1 MDYLKERKAALGALI
16 LLLISIGI
24 LCFSY
29 LKIDYDSKYIED
41 QITNIG
47 KHLSLPLAMLAF
59 MSLVFLT
66 VFLGAALI
74 SHKLGKSLMMV
85 FTIVAIL
92 VTILIFVA
100 PYTYA
105 GSVDVSMTFG
115 GILSGILIGI
125 SAILLLLNSQNVYE
139 DYE

>member
-1 MDYLKERKAALGALI
+1 M
-16 LLLISIGI
+16 
-24 LCFSY
+24 
-29 LKIDYDSKYIED
+29 
-41 QITNIG
+41 
-47 KHLSLPLAMLAF
+47 SLPLAMLAF

-115 GILSGILIGI
+115 GILSGILIGLA
-125 SAILLLLNSQNVYE
+125 AILLLLNSQNVYE